1 MGSQLGTFKKA
12 RVREFQESDENF
24 ESHPCSHVARER
36 RIPPGDVAS
45 N

>member
-1 MGSQLGTFKKA
+1 MGFKKA
-12 RVREFQESDENF
+12 RVQEFQESDENF
-24 ESHPCSHVARER
+24 DSHPCSDVARKR